1 MRSAAISESSR
12 SPSNSSVNPIG
23 ANTWIWVSPLTDER
37 LAELAPRVRRMG
49 FDVVEL
55 QVENPGDWDPGRAAE
70 LLEEQGLG
78 ASLCAVMPPGRDL
91 LGDADEV
98 ASTQDYLRHCI
109 DVAERIGSRA
119 VGGPIYSAVGRTWLL
134 EPAERRRTIEQLVE
148 ALRPVADYAGE
159 HGVALALE
167 PLNRYETSLINTAE
181 QGLEVVAQLGS
192 DALGLLLDTYHMNIE
207 EKSPAGAIRLAGSR
221 LVHVHACGSDRG
233 TPGADHLD
241 WPAIATALRDVAYD
255 GAVCIESFT
264 SENKTIAVAASIW
277 RPLAQSQDALARDG
291 LAFLKAQLAA

>member
-1 MRSAAISESSR
+1 
-12 SPSNSSVNPIG
+12 VNAIG
-23 ANTWIWVSPLTDER
+23 ANTWIWVSPLTDDR
-37 LAELAPRVRRMG
+37 LAQLAPRIGEMG
-49 FDVVEL
+49 FDAVEL

-70 LLEEQGLG
+70 VLEEHELG

-91 LGDADEV
+91 LGDDGEV
-98 ASTQDYLRHCI
+98 ASTQDYLRHCV
-109 DVAERIGSRA
+109 DVAARIGSRA

-134 EPAERRRTIEQLVE
+134 DPAEWRRTIERLVE
-148 ALRPVADYAGE
+148 ALRPVAEYAGD

-181 QGLEVVAQLGS
+181 QGLEVVDALDS

-207 EKSPAGAIRLAGSR
+207 EKSPADAIRLAGSR

-241 WPAIATALRDVAYD
+241 WGAIAAALRDVDYE
-255 GAVCIESFT
+255 GQVSIESFT
-264 SENKTIAVAASIW
+264 SENETIAVAASIW
-277 RPLAQSQDALARDG
+277 RPLAPSQDALARDG
-291 LAFLKAQLAA
+291 LAFLRTQLAA

>member
-1 MRSAAISESSR
+1 
-12 SPSNSSVNPIG
+12 VNPLG

-37 LAELAPRVRRMG
+37 LAHLAPRVRGMG
-49 FDVVEL
+49 FDVIEL
-55 QVENPGDWDPGRAAE
+55 QIETPGDWDPGRAAE
-70 LLEEQGLG
+70 VLAENKLG

-91 LGDADEV
+91 LGHDEEV
-98 ASTQDYLRHCI
+98 ASTQDYLRHCV
-109 DVAERIGSRA
+109 DVAERIGSKA

-134 EPAERRRTIEQLVE
+134 DADERRRTIERLVE

-159 HGVALALE
+159 HGVTLALE

-181 QGLEVVAQLGS
+181 QGLEVVEALDS
-192 DALGLLLDTYHMNIE
+192 SALGMLLDTYHMNIE
-207 EKSPAGAIRLAGSR
+207 EKSPAEAIRVAGARLA
-221 LVHVHACGSDRG
+221 HVHACGSDRG

-241 WPAIATALRDVAYD
+241 WLAIVSALRDTGYS

-277 RPLAQSQDALARDG
+277 RPLAPTQDALAQDG
-291 LAFLKAQLAA
+291 LDFLRMQLAA

>member
-1 MRSAAISESSR
+1 M
-12 SPSNSSVNPIG
+12 NPIG

-37 LAELAPRVRRMG
+37 LAQLAPRVRGMG
-49 FDVVEL
+49 FDVIEL

-70 LLEEQGLG
+70 VLAEHRLG

-91 LGDADEV
+91 LGADGEV
-98 ASTQDYLRHCI
+98 AATQDYLRHCV
-109 DVAERIGSRA
+109 DVAERIGSKT

-134 EPAERRRTIEQLVE
+134 DPDERRRTIRRLVE
-148 ALRPVADYAGE
+148 ALRPVADYAGV
-159 HGVALALE
+159 HGVRLALE

-181 QGLEVVAQLGS
+181 QGLEVVQELDS
-192 DALGLLLDTYHMNIE
+192 PALGLLLDTYHMNIE
-207 EKSPAGAIRLAGSR
+207 EKSPAAAVRLAGSR

-241 WPAIATALRDVAYD
+241 WPAIVAALRDASYD
-255 GAVCIESFT
+255 GPVCIESFT

-277 RPLAQSQDALARDG
+277 RPLAPTQDALARDG
-291 LAFLKAQLAA
+291 LAFLRMQLAA